1 MNCKPT
7 FSFSIDM
14 KLSDKGVVVGKYD
27 AVNSSLT
34 AITQSN
40 KIIIHSPY
48 TRYNMFN
55 SQKAWSEI
63 KKDIGMLSVNYTIT
77 AIATG
82 KLSSESDKEY
92 LAIGTENNILIY
104 QVDDNLEVFFKDVSE
119 SIRCMIIGTIDNS
132 HPPLLFCGSNTTV
145 KGYNVKG
152 DEILWI
158 VTSGVVNSITL
169 FDFNRDNDKEIILG
183 CNDKI
188 RIYKQDRFIRELNE
202 NAPVKQI
209 APLGLQLL
217 AFILKNGTV
226 GVYEEHLRLWRIK
239 SKSTATCLA
248 CYDLLGSGTDQIILG
263 WESGKIDIRDSRSGD
278 VLMKLISPSKVVG
291 LMVTNY
297 RGTEKDDLICVT
309 EQGEVQG
316 YTSSN
321 INLAPLTAA
330 EGSQIQELLAVKQKL
345 MLELTQYE
353 NNLRVNETLANVG
366 SSEDSIAAMN
376 AIKSISNDF
385 AVIPANTRLQI
396 AISTDGTKQSSVEIG
411 ISTNNS
417 TIIKA
422 VIIFADGVF
431 PNGNETLIVHPPMN
445 RINSGMSMANS
456 RLNGVS
462 SIVVPLQIPKD
473 DPVDLH
479 IKAFVGTAEG
489 NQYHVFELNR
499 QLPRF
504 SMFSLPERISGS
516 PKSLADITQL
526 SKDHITNA
534 PDSYVKFKVS
544 ERVNRFCMFI
554 NQNFLLPADIEPSST
569 ESDSFDFLKVSL
581 IHLRDRTPLV
591 ITFYNDSNILIQTE
605 NIELAGNLVQA
616 LAQFMNIAN
625 LESAASFPSVVT
637 KFRELFDKL
646 QGLQESSNVLRTDMA
661 LKINLAKILVFRAED
676 SKITNM
682 DKLSNYYNE
691 LILTNDE
698 LMTSF
703 KIRSENYNEVQRLLT
718 EINQTLYHAQRLRVG
733 SAAAKMMSSYK
744 EALEQKNIEK
754 LIQIMEISG

>member
-1 MNCKPT
+1 MNCKPI

-27 AVNSSLT
+27 AVNPSLT

-40 KIIIHSPY
+40 KIIIHSPN

-55 SQKAWSEI
+55 TQKAWSEI

-77 AIATG
+77 SIATG
-82 KLSSESDKEY
+82 KLSDSDKEY
-92 LAIGTENNILIY
+92 LAIGTETNILVY
-104 QVDDNLEVFFKDVSE
+104 QVDDNIEVFFKDVSE
-119 SIRCMIIGTIDNS
+119 SVRCMTIGNIDIS
-132 HPPLLFCGSNTTV
+132 FPPLLLVGSNTTV

-158 VTSGVVNSITL
+158 VVSGVVNSITL
-169 FDFNRDNDKEIILG
+169 FDFNRDNDQEIILG

-188 RIYKQDRFIRELNE
+188 RIYKQDKFIKELNE
-202 NAPVKQI
+202 NAPVTQVS
-209 APLGLQLL
+209 PLGSQLL

-226 GVYEEHLRLWRIK
+226 GVYEEHVRLWRFK
-239 SKSTATCLA
+239 SKSCATCLA
-248 CYDLLGSGTDQIILG
+248 SYDLLGTGTQQIILG
-263 WESGKIDIRDSRSGD
+263 WEGGKMDIRDPRSGE
-278 VLMKLISPSKVVG
+278 VLMKLISPNKVVG
-291 LMVTNY
+291 LIVTNY

-321 INLAPLTAA
+321 VNLAPLTAT
-330 EGSQIQELLAVKQKL
+330 ESNQIKDLLTIKQNL
-345 MLELTQYE
+345 MLELTHYE
-353 NNLRVNETLANVG
+353 NNSKVNELIGTGAA
-366 SSEDSIAAMN
+366 EDSVAAMN
-376 AIKSISNDF
+376 ALKSISDDF

-396 AISTDGTKQSSVEIG
+396 VISTDGSKQSSVEIG
-411 ISTNNS
+411 VSTNNS

-422 VIIFADGVF
+422 VIIFADGLF
-431 PNGNETLIVHPPMN
+431 PNGNETLIVHPPTK
-445 RINSGMSMANS
+445 R
-456 RLNGVS
+456 GVS
-462 SIVVPLQIPKD
+462 SIIIPIKIPKD
-473 DPVDLH
+473 EPIDVH
-479 IKAFVGTAEG
+479 IRAFVGSADG

-499 QLPRF
+499 LLPRF
-504 SMFSLPERISGS
+504 SMYSLPERITGS
-516 PKSLADITQL
+516 PKYHL
-526 SKDHITNA
+526 STA
-534 PDSYVKFKVS
+534 PESYVKFKVT

-554 NQNFLLPADIEPSST
+554 NQNFLLPADIEPNPT
-569 ESDSFDFLKVSL
+569 ETETFDFLKVSL
-581 IHLRDRTPLV
+581 ICLRDGSPLI

-605 NIELAGNLVQA
+605 NIELAGNIIQA
-616 LAQFMNIAN
+616 IAQFMNVTN
-625 LESAASFPSVVT
+625 LESVAAFPSVVT

-646 QGLQESSNVLRTDMA
+646 QGLQESSNVLKTDTA
-661 LKINLAKILVFRAED
+661 LKINLAKILVLRAED
-676 SKITNM
+676 AKVTHM
-682 DKLSNYYNE
+682 EKLSSYYNE
-691 LILTNDE
+691 LMMTNEE

-754 LIQIMEISG
+754 LVQIMEISG